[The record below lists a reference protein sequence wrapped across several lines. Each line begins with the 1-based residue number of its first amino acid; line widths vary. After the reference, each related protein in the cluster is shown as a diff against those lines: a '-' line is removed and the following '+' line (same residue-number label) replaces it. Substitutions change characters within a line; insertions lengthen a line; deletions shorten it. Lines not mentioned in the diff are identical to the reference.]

1 MIYRSNV
8 TTDHVDSRIAPF
20 MLLPVVKSK
29 RVNVCNEMKKLKI
42 MSERKE
48 KMTAAKDY

>member
-1 MIYRSNV
+1 
-8 TTDHVDSRIAPF
+8 

-29 RVNVCNEMKKLKI
+29 RVNVCNEMKKVKI

-48 KMTAAKDY
+48 NITAIKDY